1 MKPRLAGAAA
11 DRLVSATAAPEPPMT
26 EDEVMRVL
34 ARIARCGKPS
44 DRLRAA
50 ELIGK
55 QLGMFR
61 DKGPGGGATLE
72 DLVLAADRRF
82 RLPKPAVTI
91 EVVDPYAGRQDTE
104 VEQ

>member
-1 MKPRLAGAAA
+1 MKPRLAGAAI
-11 DRLVSATAAPEPPMT
+11 DRLANTSAADEPPMT

-34 ARIARCGKPS
+34 ARFARSGKPS

-72 DLVLAADRRF
+72 ELVL
-82 RLPKPAVTI
+82 I
-91 EVVDPYAGRQDTE
+91 EVVDPYAKSKDQADE
-104 VEQ
+104 LNSPEIEQ